1 MCFIFQNIISHQIIN
16 YPYFNNINLQNSIFT
31 PLFSYNTPNY
41 YCQMMKSYIKNN
53 INYSYNNEIT
63 NCNKNS
69 DTPKNKI
76 QLKNILR

>member
-1 MCFIFQNIISHQIIN
+1 
-16 YPYFNNINLQNSIFT
+16 
-31 PLFSYNTPNY
+31 
-41 YCQMMKSYIKNN
+41 MKSYIKNN

-76 QLKNILR
+76 YL